1 MNLLE
6 ETYALLEANAER
18 SFAERWTYT
27 EIADGGRVD
36 RNWFIKFATR
46 RIKSPGASK
55 VQNVYDFLSTG
66 RKVASKPV
74 RIRSQPRARRLR
86 EPANA

>member
-6 ETYALLEANAER
+6 ETYALLDTTPL
-18 SFAERWTYT
+18 TYR
-27 EIADGGRVD
+27 EIAAGAKVGREWLV
-36 RNWFIKFATR
+36 KFSLR
-46 RIKSPGASK
+46 SIPSPGAPL

-74 RIRSQPRARRLR
+74 RIRSQSKAKRLR